1 MQILQELESLIHEFN
16 TANDTDY
23 HIDTIRAEFSKQH
36 KLEALK
42 KVGQWEKLP
51 ANSPLLP
58 KLKKRLLENE
68 ITSAHR
74 LKGENIYYYNTNTDR
89 PKYRRAV
96 LVIFGIHQY
105 HKDPPPH
112 HLIETLLQIIKATTG
127 IDVCFDLPCKPN
139 LDAIATCFMLTPYFT
154 PKGGRTGTVYINDT
168 GSPWIDKIVFYN
180 KAIKNKLDRTLWRI
194 EATITIT
201 NMDGLY
207 LALDDFKQITDM
219 AQERR

>member
-1 MQILQELESLIHEFN
+1 MQILQEIEAQIKGFN
-16 TANDTDY
+16 TAHSTEY

-51 ANSPLLP
+51 PNSPLLP
-58 KLKKRLLENE
+58 KLKKRLLEHE

-96 LVIFGIHQY
+96 LVIFGMHQY

-112 HLIETLLQIIKATTG
+112 HLIETLLQIIKSATS
-127 IDVCFDLPCKPN
+127 IDVCFDLPYKPN
-139 LDAIATCFMLTPYFT
+139 LDAIGAQYPLTPYRT

-168 GSPWIDKIVFYN
+168 GSPWIERVVFYN
-180 KAIKNKLDRTLWRI
+180 KTIKNRLKEALWRI

-207 LALDDFKQITDM
+207 LALGDFKAITDL
-219 AQERR
+219 AGVQQ